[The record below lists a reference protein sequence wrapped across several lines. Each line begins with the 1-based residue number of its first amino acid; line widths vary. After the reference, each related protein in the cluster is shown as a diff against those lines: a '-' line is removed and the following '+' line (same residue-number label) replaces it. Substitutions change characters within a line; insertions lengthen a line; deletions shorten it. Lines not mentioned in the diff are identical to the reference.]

1 MTIEQCYEQLHG
13 DYAQVIQRL
22 PSPAL
27 VERFLGKFLD
37 DGSFSELTSAMAAG
51 QTEAAF
57 RAAHT
62 LKGVSANLGFERL
75 DGVPAGQGRAC
86 ARRGASPYGA
96 GAPGLSDDCRCN
108 SGISGGAVLS
118 GGFPDR
124 EIDG

>member
-27 VERFLGKFLD
+27 VERFIGKFLD

-62 LKGVSANLGFERL
+62 LKGVSANLGFEQLRQSSSAL
-75 DGVPAGQGRAC
+75 TELLRGKAEPVPAEALPLLEQVRRDYQMTVDAIRAYR
-86 ARRGASPYGA
+86 AER
-96 GAPGLSDDCRCN
+96 
-108 SGISGGAVLS
+108 
-118 GGFPDR
+118 F
-124 EIDG
+124 

>member
-27 VERFLGKFLD
+27 VERFIGKFLD

-62 LKGVSANLGFERL
+62 LKGVSANLGFEQLRQSASAL
-75 DGVPAGQGRAC
+75 TEFLRGKTEPVPAEALPLLEQVRRDYQMTVDAIRAYR
-86 ARRGASPYGA
+86 AER
-96 GAPGLSDDCRCN
+96 
-108 SGISGGAVLS
+108 
-118 GGFPDR
+118 F
-124 EIDG
+124 

>member
-62 LKGVSANLGFERL
+62 LKGVSANLGFEQLRQSSSAL
-75 DGVPAGQGRAC
+75 TEFLRGKAEPVPAEALPLMEQVRRDYQMTVDAIRAYR
-86 ARRGASPYGA
+86 AER
-96 GAPGLSDDCRCN
+96 
-108 SGISGGAVLS
+108 
-118 GGFPDR
+118 F
-124 EIDG
+124 

>member
-27 VERFLGKFLD
+27 VERFIGKFLD

-57 RAAHT
+57 RDR
-62 LKGVSANLGFERL
+62 KCS
-75 DGVPAGQGRAC
+75 PYPQGREC
-86 ARRGASPYGA
+86 Q
-96 GAPGLSDDCRCN
+96 PG
-108 SGISGGAVLS
+108 I
-118 GGFPDR
+118 
-124 EIDG
+124 

>member
-62 LKGVSANLGFERL
+62 LKGVSANLGFEQLRQSASAL
-75 DGVPAGQGRAC
+75 TEFLRGKAGPVPAEALPLLEQVRRDYQMTVDAIRAYR
-86 ARRGASPYGA
+86 AER
-96 GAPGLSDDCRCN
+96 
-108 SGISGGAVLS
+108 
-118 GGFPDR
+118 F
-124 EIDG
+124 

>member
-27 VERFLGKFLD
+27 VERFIGKFLD

-62 LKGVSANLGFERL
+62 LKGVSANLGFDSCGSR
-75 DGVPAGQGRAC
+75 PA
-86 ARRGASPYGA
+86 P
-96 GAPGLSDDCRCN
+96 
-108 SGISGGAVLS
+108 
-118 GGFPDR
+118 
-124 EIDG
+124 

>member
-27 VERFLGKFLD
+27 VERFIGKFLD

-62 LKGVSANLGFERL
+62 LKGVSANLGFEQLRQSASAL
-75 DGVPAGQGRAC
+75 TEFLAGKAEPVPAEALPLLEQVRRDYQMTVDAIRAYR
-86 ARRGASPYGA
+86 AER
-96 GAPGLSDDCRCN
+96 
-108 SGISGGAVLS
+108 
-118 GGFPDR
+118 F
-124 EIDG
+124 

>member
-22 PSPAL
+22 PNPAL
-27 VERFLGKFLD
+27 VERFIGKFLD

-62 LKGVSANLGFERL
+62 LKGVSANLGFEQLRQSSSAL
-75 DGVPAGQGRAC
+75 TEFLRGKAEPVPAEALPLLEQVRRDYQMTVDAIRAYR
-86 ARRGASPYGA
+86 AER
-96 GAPGLSDDCRCN
+96 
-108 SGISGGAVLS
+108 
-118 GGFPDR
+118 F
-124 EIDG
+124 

>member
-27 VERFLGKFLD
+27 VERFIGKFLD

-62 LKGVSANLGFERL
+62 LKGVSANLGFEQLRQSSSAMTEFL
-75 DGVPAGQGRAC
+75 RGKAEPVPAEALPLLEQVRRDYQMTVDAIRAYR
-86 ARRGASPYGA
+86 AER
-96 GAPGLSDDCRCN
+96 
-108 SGISGGAVLS
+108 
-118 GGFPDR
+118 F
-124 EIDG
+124 

>member
-27 VERFLGKFLD
+27 VERFIGKFLD

-62 LKGVSANLGFERL
+62 LKGVSANLGFEQLRQSASVL
-75 DGVPAGQGRAC
+75 TEFLRGKADPVPAEALPLLEQVRRDYQMTVDAIRAYR
-86 ARRGASPYGA
+86 AER
-96 GAPGLSDDCRCN
+96 
-108 SGISGGAVLS
+108 
-118 GGFPDR
+118 F
-124 EIDG
+124 

>member
-27 VERFLGKFLD
+27 VERFIGKFLD

-62 LKGVSANLGFERL
+62 LKGVSANLGFEQLRQSASAL
-75 DGVPAGQGRAC
+75 TEFLRGKAEPVPAGALPLLEQVRRDYQMTVDAIRAYR
-86 ARRGASPYGA
+86 AER
-96 GAPGLSDDCRCN
+96 
-108 SGISGGAVLS
+108 
-118 GGFPDR
+118 F
-124 EIDG
+124 

>member
-27 VERFLGKFLD
+27 VERFIGKFLD

-51 QTEAAF
+51 QTEASF

-62 LKGVSANLGFERL
+62 LKGVSANLGFEQLRQSSSAL
-75 DGVPAGQGRAC
+75 TEFLRGKAEPVPAEALPLLEQVRRDYQMTVDAIRAYR
-86 ARRGASPYGA
+86 AER
-96 GAPGLSDDCRCN
+96 
-108 SGISGGAVLS
+108 
-118 GGFPDR
+118 F
-124 EIDG
+124 

>member
-27 VERFLGKFLD
+27 VERFIGKFLD

-62 LKGVSANLGFERL
+62 LKGVSANLGFEQLRQSSSAL
-75 DGVPAGQGRAC
+75 TDFLRGKAEPVPAEALPLLEQVRRDYQMTVDAIRAYR
-86 ARRGASPYGA
+86 AER
-96 GAPGLSDDCRCN
+96 
-108 SGISGGAVLS
+108 
-118 GGFPDR
+118 F
-124 EIDG
+124 

>member
-27 VERFLGKFLD
+27 VERFIGKFLD

-62 LKGVSANLGFERL
+62 LKGVSANLGFEQLRQSASAL
-75 DGVPAGQGRAC
+75 TEFLRGKDEPVPAEALPLLEQVRRDYQMTVDAIRAYR
-86 ARRGASPYGA
+86 AERS
-96 GAPGLSDDCRCN
+96 
-108 SGISGGAVLS
+108 
-118 GGFPDR
+118 
-124 EIDG
+124 

>member
-51 QTEAAF
+51 
-57 RAAHT
+57 
-62 LKGVSANLGFERL
+62 
-75 DGVPAGQGRAC
+75 
-86 ARRGASPYGA
+86 
-96 GAPGLSDDCRCN
+96 
-108 SGISGGAVLS
+108 
-118 GGFPDR
+118 
-124 EIDG
+124 

>member
-27 VERFLGKFLD
+27 VERFIGKFLD

-62 LKGVSANLGFERL
+62 LKGVSANLGFEQLRQSASAL
-75 DGVPAGQGRAC
+75 TECLRGKAEPVPAEALPLLEQVRRDYQMTVDAIRAYR
-86 ARRGASPYGA
+86 AER
-96 GAPGLSDDCRCN
+96 
-108 SGISGGAVLS
+108 
-118 GGFPDR
+118 F
-124 EIDG
+124 

>member
-51 QTEAAF
+51 QTETAF

-62 LKGVSANLGFERL
+62 LKGVSANLGFEQLRQSASAL
-75 DGVPAGQGRAC
+75 TEFLRGKAEPVPAEALPLMEQVRRDYQMTVDAIRAYR
-86 ARRGASPYGA
+86 AER
-96 GAPGLSDDCRCN
+96 
-108 SGISGGAVLS
+108 
-118 GGFPDR
+118 F
-124 EIDG
+124 

>member
-27 VERFLGKFLD
+27 VERFIGKFLD
-37 DGSFSELTSAMAAG
+37 DGSFSELMSAMAAG

-62 LKGVSANLGFERL
+62 LKGVSANLGFEQLRQSASVL
-75 DGVPAGQGRAC
+75 TEFLRGKAEPVPAEALPLLEQVRRDYQMTVDAIRAYR
-86 ARRGASPYGA
+86 AER
-96 GAPGLSDDCRCN
+96 
-108 SGISGGAVLS
+108 
-118 GGFPDR
+118 F
-124 EIDG
+124 

>member
-27 VERFLGKFLD
+27 VERFIGKFLD
-37 DGSFSELTSAMAAG
+37 DGSFSELASAMAAG

-62 LKGVSANLGFERL
+62 LKGVCQNLGL
-75 DGVPAGQGRAC
+75 DCLYKSSYEVTEALRKGKNDVTPEMMEKLEADYDVTV
-86 ARRGASPYGA
+86 S
-96 GAPGLSDDCRCN
+96 S
-108 SGISGGAVLS
+108 I
-118 GGFPDR
+118 R
-124 EIDG
+124 ELQ

>member
-27 VERFLGKFLD
+27 VERFVGKFLD

-62 LKGVSANLGFERL
+62 LKGVSANLGFEQLRQSASTL
-75 DGVPAGQGRAC
+75 TEFLRGKAEPVPAEAHPLMEQVRQDYQMTVDAIRAYR
-86 ARRGASPYGA
+86 AER
-96 GAPGLSDDCRCN
+96 
-108 SGISGGAVLS
+108 
-118 GGFPDR
+118 F
-124 EIDG
+124 

>member
-27 VERFLGKFLD
+27 VERFIGKFLD

-62 LKGVSANLGFERL
+62 LKGVSANLGFEQLRQSASAL
-75 DGVPAGQGRAC
+75 TEFLRGKAELVPAEALPLLEQVRRDYQMTVDAIRAYR
-86 ARRGASPYGA
+86 AER
-96 GAPGLSDDCRCN
+96 
-108 SGISGGAVLS
+108 
-118 GGFPDR
+118 F
-124 EIDG
+124 

>member
-27 VERFLGKFLD
+27 VERFIGKFLD

-62 LKGVSANLGFERL
+62 LKGVSANLGFEQLRQSSSAL
-75 DGVPAGQGRAC
+75 TEFLRGKAEPVPAEALPLLEQVRRDYQMTVDAIRAYR
-86 ARRGASPYGA
+86 AER
-96 GAPGLSDDCRCN
+96 
-108 SGISGGAVLS
+108 
-118 GGFPDR
+118 F
-124 EIDG
+124 

>member
-37 DGSFSELTSAMAAG
+37 DGSFSELTSAMAVG

-62 LKGVSANLGFERL
+62 LKGVSANLGFEQLRQSASAL
-75 DGVPAGQGRAC
+75 TEFLRGKAESVPAEALPLMEQVRRDYQMTVDAIRAYR
-86 ARRGASPYGA
+86 AER
-96 GAPGLSDDCRCN
+96 
-108 SGISGGAVLS
+108 
-118 GGFPDR
+118 F
-124 EIDG
+124 